1 MINQNYIIPILFII
15 ILIIILLK
23 RKQITK
29 YIDTLK
35 KKYKYLDSLLSSNIT
50 YYHVLITIILTL
62 IFIKWDL
69 LKSFLY
75 TNNSNPTLPTK
86 KSSSRMSYSAFTA
99 EKPPNTDSSV
109 NNLLGYSQSNP
120 VIYNTGK
127 KKEDFTDIDE
137 DDNDD
142 IFLGGKLI

>member
-1 MINQNYIIPILFII
+1 MIDKNYIIPILFII

-75 TNNSNPTLPTK
+75 TNNSKTIFLEKNLFNY
-86 KSSSRMSYSAFTA
+86 YSAFNAT
-99 EKPPNTDSSV
+99 
-109 NNLLGYSQSNP
+109 
-120 VIYNTGK
+120 
-127 KKEDFTDIDE
+127 KES
-137 DDNDD
+137 
-142 IFLGGKLI
+142 KYR